1 MSHIKLLMN
10 WDIKPGQESEYFEF
24 VVREWAP
31 GIMKLGLQ
39 PTEAWYTMYG
49 TCPQIMTSGI
59 TEDMATMRR
68 VLDSKEWQDLHTKLL
83 EYVDHFQ
90 QKIVPAA
97 GRFQL

>member
-1 MSHIKLLMN
+1 MKLLMN
-10 WDIKPGQESEYFEF
+10 WDIKSGQESEYFEF
-24 VVREWAP
+24 VVREFAP

-49 TCPQIMTSGI
+49 NCPQIMTSGI
-59 TEDMATMRR
+59 TDDMATMER
-68 VLDSKEWQDLHTKLL
+68 VLSSAEWQDLQGKLL
-83 EYVDHFQ
+83 QYVDNFQ

>member
-1 MSHIKLLMN
+1 MKLLMN

-59 TEDMATMRR
+59 TEDMAAMRR
-68 VLDSKEWQDLHTKLL
+68 VLNSQEWQDLHAKLL

>member
-1 MSHIKLLMN
+1 MKLLMS

-49 TCPQIMTSGI
+49 NCPQIVTSGI
-59 TEDMATMRR
+59 TEDMGTMDH
-68 VLDSKEWQDLHTKLL
+68 VLKSQEWGELYDKLL
-83 EYVDHFQ
+83 QYVDNFQ
-90 QKIVPAA
+90 KKIVPAA

>member
-1 MSHIKLLMN
+1 MKLLLS

-24 VVREWAP
+24 VVREFAP

-49 TCPQIMTSGI
+49 NCPQIMTSGV
-59 TEDMATMRR
+59 TEDMPTMEK
-68 VLDSKEWQDLHTKLL
+68 VLASAEWQDLHGKLL
-83 EYVDHFQ
+83 QYVDNFEK
-90 QKIVPAA
+90 KIVPAA

>member
-1 MSHIKLLMN
+1 MKLLLT

-24 VVREWAP
+24 VVREFAP

-49 TCPQIMTSGI
+49 KCPQIMTSGI
-59 TEDMATMRR
+59 TDDMPTMEK
-68 VLDSKEWQDLHTKLL
+68 VLASSEWQDLHGKLL
-83 EYVDHFQ
+83 QYVENFQ
-90 QKIVPAA
+90 KKIVPAA

>member
-1 MSHIKLLMN
+1 MPKVKLLMN

-49 TCPQIMTSGI
+49 NCPQIMTSGI
-59 TEDMATMRR
+59 TDDMPTMRR
-68 VLDSKEWQDLHTKLL
+68 VLESPEWQELHNKLL
-83 EYVDHFQ
+83 EYVDNFQ
-90 QKIVPAA
+90 KKIVPAA

>member
-1 MSHIKLLMN
+1 MSRMKLLMS

-49 TCPQIMTSGI
+49 NCPQIVTSGI
-59 TEDMATMRR
+59 TEDMGTMEH
-68 VLDSKEWQDLHTKLL
+68 VLQSQEWGELYDKLL
-83 EYVDHFQ
+83 QYVDNFQ
-90 QKIVPAA
+90 KKIVPAA